1 MDMAKFE
8 EEVNKLKTLEKDRE
22 KYFTSR
28 QEMEMRLTESRNVKA
43 ELDLMDSDSKVYKLI
58 GAVLVRQELEEARST
73 VEKRL
78 EFIESEIKRVESSI
92 ADVVKKSTEQREKVM
107 NMQKAF
113 QVLAQQQAAAAQK
126 NKSSLFVSSFRISF
140 MFFL

>member
-1 MDMAKFE
+1 MAEVAKFE
-8 EEVNKLKTLEKDRE
+8 EEVSKLKTLEKDRE
-22 KYFTSR
+22 KYFTNR

-58 GAVLVRQELEEARST
+58 GAVLVRQDLDEARST

-92 ADVVKKSTEQREKVM
+92 ADIAKKANDQRDKVM
-107 NMQKAF
+107 AIQKSF
-113 QVLAQQQAAAAQK
+113 QAMAAAQQAK
-126 NKSSLFVSSFRISF
+126 
-140 MFFL
+140 

>member
-1 MDMAKFE
+1 MADMQKFE

-22 KYFTSR
+22 KYFSSR

-43 ELDLMDSDSKVYKLI
+43 ELDLMDTDSKVYKLI

-78 EFIESEIKRVESSI
+78 EFIESEIKRVEASI
-92 ADVVKKSTEQREKVM
+92 ADVTKKSSDQRDKVM
-107 NMQKAF
+107 NIQKTF
-113 QVLAQQQAAAAQK
+113 QMMAQQAQQAAAQK
-126 NKSSLFVSSFRISF
+126 K
-140 MFFL
+140 